1 VRGIDA
7 FVLDIKPLCELE
19 TITYPLSGNVRLDEN
34 DNRGV
39 SLGLSYT
46 AGMTALS
53 H

>member
-1 VRGIDA
+1 MDE

-19 TITYPLSGNVRLDEN
+19 TITYPLSGYVRLDEIN
-34 DNRGV
+34 FRGV